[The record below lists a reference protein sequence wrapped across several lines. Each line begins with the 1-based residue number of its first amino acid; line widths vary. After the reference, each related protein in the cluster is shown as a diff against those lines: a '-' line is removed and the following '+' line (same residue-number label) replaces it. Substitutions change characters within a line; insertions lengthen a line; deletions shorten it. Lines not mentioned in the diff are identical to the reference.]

1 MKRKILFIASLPNK
15 NNHFNGETNKS
26 KDVLKAIEKFNFDK
40 IDIVDYT
47 KNKYVQTIK
56 MILLVIFKKYDYI
69 FVSKCITGGS
79 FAIHLIRKFARKANK
94 NHIYFYLIG
103 NGYQGFE
110 DKNLYFQDLIKC
122 EKVIVESP
130 MVKKSMMEKGLYNV
144 IIFPCVKPNYDIDFF
159 PKKYEAKSPLKL
171 IFFSRIVKEKGI
183 EDLINAVIKINK
195 KHNCEAL
202 TLDVSGGYDKN
213 EEGIRF
219 AQRIEEICKEYSY
232 LNYLGES
239 FSIEGQK
246 TYVELQKY
254 DLHVL
259 PTRFIQECA
268 PGSIIDMFIAGVPT
282 LSSTFPSAKYLMNE
296 ENSFFFEQLN
306 YDDLVKQLESIYL
319 NPQSL
324 TAKRR
329 LSFEEAKKY
338 TLDAF
343 VSFLKENDFK

>member
-15 NNHFNGETNKS
+15 KNHFDGERNKS
-26 KDVLKAIEKFNFDK
+26 KDILRAIEKINFDK

-56 MILLVIFKKYDYI
+56 MILLTIFKKYDYI

-79 FAIHLIRKFARKANK
+79 FAIHLIKKIARKTNK
-94 NHIYFYLIG
+94 NHIYFYIIG

-110 DKNLYFQDLIKC
+110 DRNLYFHDLIECK
-122 EKVIVESP
+122 KVIVESP
-130 MVKKSMMEKGLYNV
+130 IVKKSMEEKGLENIV
-144 IIFPCVKPNYDIDFF
+144 IFPCVKPNYKIDFQA
-159 PKKYEAKSPLKL
+159 KNYEPNSSLRL

-183 EDLINAVIKINK
+183 EDLINAVIEINK
-195 KHNCEAL
+195 KYDSKAL
-202 TLDVSGGYDKN
+202 ILDVSGGYDKN

-219 AQRIEEICKEYSY
+219 AQSIEGICKKYSY
-232 LNYLGES
+232 LNYLGKS

-268 PGSIIDMFIAGVPT
+268 PGSIIDMFIAGIPT

-296 ENSFFFEQLN
+296 ENSFFFEELN

-324 TAKRR
+324 SLKRK

-338 TLDAF
+338 TIDAF
-343 VSFLKENDFK
+343 VSFLEENNFK